1 MPEATSPSVEI
12 EPSQFTSLLHDL
24 ASKRNGI
31 SIRLQF
37 RGELW
42 LEHFASVLVFSK
54 EAILLTHMPTRTVIN
69 VPDLKKVTGFEID
82 QPMTAFLPFQRYTI
96 KLQTQE
102 GEIRNGGL
110 LYA

>member
-1 MPEATSPSVEI
+1 MFEANSPSCELSS
-12 EPSQFTSLLHDL
+12 SQFSSLIHDL
-24 ASKRNGI
+24 ASKRNGV

-37 RGELW
+37 RGEQW

-69 VPDLKKVTGFEID
+69 VPDLNKVTGFEID
-82 QPMTAFLPFQRYTI
+82 QPFNAFLPFQRYTI
-96 KLQTQE
+96 KLQNQE
-102 GEIRNGGL
+102 GEIPNDGL